1 MFRKY
6 CRGRRSFLL
15 LKMEAV
21 MKIKR
26 GDIIIAD
33 LGQHETS
40 IQSGIRPCVV
50 MSNDMANRHSPVLT
64 VVPLT
69 SKIHKKE
76 YLPTHVFLNGY
87 RNTGLDR
94 HSLALCEQITSVAYS
109 DILEVAGRV
118 SDRKMAEIGHAVK
131 VQCGLAA

>member
-1 MFRKY
+1 
-6 CRGRRSFLL
+6 
-15 LKMEAV
+15 

-40 IQSGIRPCVV
+40 VQSGIRPCVV
-50 MSNDMANRHSPVLT
+50 MSNNMVNKHSSVIT

-69 SKIHKKE
+69 SKIHKKQ

-94 HSLALCEQITSVAYS
+94 HSLALCEQITSVAFS

-118 SDRKMAEIGHAVK
+118 SERKLAEIGRAVK

>member
-1 MFRKY
+1 
-6 CRGRRSFLL
+6 
-15 LKMEAV
+15 

-40 IQSGIRPCVV
+40 VQSGIQPCVV
-50 MSNDMANRHSPVLT
+50 MSNNMANRHSSVIT

-69 SKIHKKE
+69 SRIHKKQ

-87 RNTGLDR
+87 GLGR
-94 HSLALCEQITSVAYS
+94 HSLALCEQITSVAFS
-109 DILEVAGRV
+109 DILRVAGRI
-118 SDRKMAEIGHAVK
+118 SERKMAEIGHAVK

>member
-1 MFRKY
+1 MLKISILPIMMFWEE
-6 CRGRRSFLL
+6 L
-15 LKMEAV
+15 V
-21 MKIKR
+21 VKIKR

-50 MSNDMANRHSPVLT
+50 MSNDMANKHSPVIT

-94 HSLALCEQITSVAYS
+94 HGLALCEQITSVAYS

-118 SDRKMAEIGHAVK
+118 SKRKLTEIGHAVK

>member
-1 MFRKY
+1 
-6 CRGRRSFLL
+6 
-15 LKMEAV
+15 

-26 GDIIIAD
+26 GDIIIVD

-40 IQSGIRPCVV
+40 VQSGIRPCVV
-50 MSNDMANRHSPVLT
+50 ISNNRANRHSPVIT

-69 SKIHKKE
+69 SKIRKKQ
-76 YLPTHVFLNGY
+76 YLPTHIFLNGY
-87 RNTGLDR
+87 RNTGMER
-94 HSLALCEQITSVAYS
+94 HGLALCEQITSVAFS

-118 SDRKMAEIGHAVK
+118 SKRKLAEIGNAVK

>member
-1 MFRKY
+1 
-6 CRGRRSFLL
+6 
-15 LKMEAV
+15 
-21 MKIKR
+21 MKIQR

-50 MSNDMANRHSPVLT
+50 ISNNMANRYSPVIT
-64 VVPLT
+64 VIPLT
-69 SKIHKKE
+69 SKIRKKE

-87 RNTGLDR
+87 RNIGLNC
-94 HSLALCEQITSVAYS
+94 HSLALCEQITSVAFS

-118 SDRKMAEIGHAVK
+118 NKSKMSEIGHAVK
-131 VQCGLAA
+131 IQCGLAV

>member
-1 MFRKY
+1 M
-6 CRGRRSFLL
+6 
-15 LKMEAV
+15 KMEEWTL
-21 MKIKR
+21 KIKR

-50 MSNDMANRHSPVLT
+50 MSNDMANRHSPVIT

-87 RNTGLDR
+87 WNTGLGC
-94 HSLALCEQITSVAYS
+94 HSLALCEQITSVAFS

-118 SDRKMAEIGHAVK
+118 SERKMAEIGHAVG
-131 VQCGLAA
+131 VQCGLTA

>member
-1 MFRKY
+1 
-6 CRGRRSFLL
+6 
-15 LKMEAV
+15 

-40 IQSGIRPCVV
+40 VQSGIRPCIVI
-50 MSNDMANRHSPVLT
+50 SNNMANQHSTVIT

-69 SKIHKKE
+69 SKTRKKQ

-94 HSLALCEQITSVAYS
+94 HGLALCEQITSVAYS

-118 SDRKMAEIGHAVK
+118 SKRKLAEISHAVK
-131 VQCGLAA
+131 VKCGLEA

>member
-1 MFRKY
+1 MKT
-6 CRGRRSFLL
+6 G
-15 LKMEAV
+15 EWTV
-21 MKIKR
+21 KIKR

-40 IQSGIRPCVV
+40 VQSGIQPCVV
-50 MSNDMANRHSPVLT
+50 MSNNMANRHSSVIT

-69 SKIHKKE
+69 SRIHKKQ

-94 HSLALCEQITSVAYS
+94 HSLALCEQITSVAFS
-109 DILEVAGRV
+109 DILRVAGRV
-118 SDRKMAEIGHAVK
+118 SERKLAEIGHAVQ

>member
-1 MFRKY
+1 
-6 CRGRRSFLL
+6 
-15 LKMEAV
+15 

-40 IQSGIRPCVV
+40 VQSGIRPCVV
-50 MSNDMANRHSPVLT
+50 MSNNMANKHSPVIT

-69 SKIHKKE
+69 SKIRKKQ

-109 DILEVAGRV
+109 DILELACRE
-118 SDRKMAEIGHAVK
+118 SARKLAVFVHAVK
-131 VQCGLAA
+131 VQWGLVA

>member
-1 MFRKY
+1 MLKISILPIMMFWEE
-6 CRGRRSFLL
+6 L
-15 LKMEAV
+15 V
-21 MKIKR
+21 VKIKR

-50 MSNDMANRHSPVLT
+50 MSNDMANKHSPVIT

-94 HSLALCEQITSVAYS
+94 HGLALCEQITSVAYS

-118 SDRKMAEIGHAVK
+118 SKRKLAEISHADK
-131 VQCGLAA
+131 VQCGLVA

>member
-1 MFRKY
+1 
-6 CRGRRSFLL
+6 
-15 LKMEAV
+15 

-26 GDIIIAD
+26 GDIIIVD

-40 IQSGIRPCVV
+40 VQSGIRPCVV
-50 MSNDMANRHSPVLT
+50 ISNNRANRHSPVIT

-69 SKIHKKE
+69 SKIRKKQ

-87 RNTGLDR
+87 RNTGMDR
-94 HSLALCEQITSVAYS
+94 HGLALCEQITSVAFS

-118 SDRKMAEIGHAVK
+118 SGRKLAEIGNAVK
-131 VQCGLAA
+131 VQCGLVA

>member
-1 MFRKY
+1 
-6 CRGRRSFLL
+6 
-15 LKMEAV
+15 

-26 GDIIIAD
+26 GDIIIVD

-40 IQSGIRPCVV
+40 VQSGIRPCVV
-50 MSNDMANRHSPVLT
+50 ISNNMANKHSQVIT

-87 RNTGLDR
+87 RNTGLHR
-94 HSLALCEQITSVAYS
+94 HGLALCEQITSVAYS
-109 DILEVAGRV
+109 DIMEVTSRV
-118 SDRKMAEIGHAVK
+118 SKRKRAEIGHAVK

>member
-1 MFRKY
+1 
-6 CRGRRSFLL
+6 
-15 LKMEAV
+15 

-26 GDIIIAD
+26 GGIIIAD

-40 IQSGIRPCVV
+40 IQPGIRPCVV
-50 MSNDMANRHSPVLT
+50 MSNDMANRHSPVIT

-87 RNTGLDR
+87 KSTGLER
-94 HSLALCEQITSVAYS
+94 RSLALCEQITSVAFP
-109 DILEVAGRV
+109 DILEIADSVSERKLAGTGYV
-118 SDRKMAEIGHAVK
+118 VK
-131 VQCGLAA
+131 IQCRLAA

>member
-1 MFRKY
+1 
-6 CRGRRSFLL
+6 
-15 LKMEAV
+15 

-40 IQSGIRPCVV
+40 VQSGIRPCIVI
-50 MSNDMANRHSPVLT
+50 SNNMANQHSTVIT

-69 SKIHKKE
+69 SKTRKKQ

-94 HSLALCEQITSVAYS
+94 HGLALCEQITSVAYS

-118 SDRKMAEIGHAVK
+118 SKRKLTEIGHAVK

>member
-1 MFRKY
+1 
-6 CRGRRSFLL
+6 
-15 LKMEAV
+15 

-26 GDIIIAD
+26 GDIIIVD

-40 IQSGIRPCVV
+40 VQSGIRPCVV
-50 MSNDMANRHSPVLT
+50 VSNNMANKHSQVIN
-64 VVPLT
+64 PLT

-87 RNTGLDR
+87 RNAGLHR
-94 HSLALCEQITSVAYS
+94 HGLALCEQITSVAYS
-109 DILEVAGRV
+109 DIMEVAGRV
-118 SDRKMAEIGHAVK
+118 SKRKLAEIGHAVK

>member
-1 MFRKY
+1 
-6 CRGRRSFLL
+6 
-15 LKMEAV
+15 

-26 GDIIIAD
+26 GDIIIVD

-40 IQSGIRPCVV
+40 VQSGIRPCVV
-50 MSNDMANRHSPVLT
+50 ISNNKANRHSPVIT

-69 SKIHKKE
+69 SKIRKKQ

-87 RNTGLDR
+87 RNAGMDR
-94 HSLALCEQITSVAYS
+94 HGLALCEQITSVAYS
-109 DILEVAGRV
+109 DVLEVAGRV
-118 SDRKMAEIGHAVK
+118 SKRKLAEIGHAVK

>member
-1 MFRKY
+1 
-6 CRGRRSFLL
+6 
-15 LKMEAV
+15 MEELV
-21 MKIKR
+21 VKIKR

-50 MSNDMANRHSPVLT
+50 MSNDMANKHSPVIT

-94 HSLALCEQITSVAYS
+94 HSLALCEQITSVAFS

-118 SDRKMAEIGHAVK
+118 SKRKLAEIGHAVK
-131 VQCGLAA
+131 VQCGLVA

>member
-1 MFRKY
+1 
-6 CRGRRSFLL
+6 
-15 LKMEAV
+15 

-50 MSNDMANRHSPVLT
+50 MSNNMANKYSQVIT

-87 RNTGLDR
+87 RNTGLHR
-94 HSLALCEQITSVAYS
+94 HGLALCEQITSVAYS
-109 DILEVAGRV
+109 DIMEVTGRV
-118 SDRKMAEIGHAVK
+118 SKRKLAEISHAVK
-131 VQCGLAA
+131 VQCGLVA

>member
-1 MFRKY
+1 M
-6 CRGRRSFLL
+6 GS
-15 LKMEAV
+15 MECQEN
-21 MKIKR
+21 MGQIRR

-50 MSNDMANRHSPVLT
+50 MSNNMANKHSPVIT

-87 RNTGLDR
+87 RNTGLGC
-94 HSLALCEQITSVAYS
+94 HSLALCEQITSVAFS
-109 DILEVAGRV
+109 DILEVTGKV
-118 SDRKMAEIGHAVK
+118 SERKLAEISHAVG
-131 VQCGLAA
+131 VQCGLVA

>member
-1 MFRKY
+1 MQ
-6 CRGRRSFLL
+6 
-15 LKMEAV
+15 
-21 MKIKR
+21 IKR

-50 MSNDMANRHSPVLT
+50 ISNNKANRHSPVIT

-118 SDRKMAEIGHAVK
+118 SDRKMAEIGQAVK

>member
-1 MFRKY
+1 
-6 CRGRRSFLL
+6 
-15 LKMEAV
+15 

-50 MSNDMANRHSPVLT
+50 MSNDMANKHSPVIT

-87 RNTGLDR
+87 RNTGWTVT
-94 HSLALCEQITSVAYS
+94 ALPSVNR
-109 DILEVAGRV
+109 LLPLPFRTFWKWQAG
-118 SDRKMAEIGHAVK
+118 
-131 VQCGLAA
+131 

>member
-1 MFRKY
+1 MWAD
-6 CRGRRSFLL
+6 LPAVP
-15 LKMEAV
+15 MEEWTV
-21 MKIKR
+21 KIRR

-50 MSNDMANRHSPVLT
+50 MSNNMANRHSPVIT

-87 RNTGLDR
+87 RNTGLGC
-94 HSLALCEQITSVAYS
+94 HSLALCEQITSVAFS
-109 DILEVAGRV
+109 DILEVTGKV
-118 SDRKMAEIGHAVK
+118 SERKLAEISHAVG
-131 VQCGLAA
+131 VQCGLTA